1 MPTVRRLPFDAFV
14 VGAEFIG
21 SVPAFAL
28 GDGTVRLVRGNAID
42 VRRTHDG
49 AILAAVRSLNG
60 GGLITSGDDG
70 RVVETTPTGATTL
83 LAERPKKWI
92 DQLAAGPQGAV
103 AFSVGKEAIV
113 RLGSGDERSFQHERS
128 VAGLAFAPKGLR
140 LAVARYNGVSLWF
153 VNAKSPPVE
162 LEWKG
167 AHIGVLFSPDG
178 RYLVSAMQEN
188 ALHGWRLPEGGHLRM
203 TGYAAKPRSLSWS
216 AKGRFLATSGAD
228 AAILWP
234 FIAKDGPQ
242 GKQPLQLGA
251 RDALVTKVACHP
263 RADLV
268 AIGYRDGVVAIGPFG
283 DGDGSLLRP
292 AGDSPV
298 SALVWDDRG
307 DRLAFGTEGGAAG
320 VYDLTAQDSVA
331 QGP

>member
-1 MPTVRRLPFDAFV
+1 MPTLQRLPFEAFV

-21 SVPAFAL
+21 GVPAFAL
-28 GDGTVRLVRGNAID
+28 GDGTVRLVQDETADI
-42 VRRTHDG
+42 VKAHDG
-49 AILAAVRSLNG
+49 AILATARTVSG
-60 GGLITSGDDG
+60 AALITSGDDG
-70 RVVETTPTGATTL
+70 KVVETSPTGATTL

-92 DQLAAGPQGAV
+92 DQLATGPHGAV
-103 AFSVGKEAIV
+103 AFGVGKEAVV
-113 RLGSGDERSFQHERS
+113 RLASGEEKSFAHERS

-153 VNAKSPPVE
+153 ANASSPAVE

-178 RYLVSAMQEN
+178 KYLISAMQEN
-188 ALHGWRLPEGGHLRM
+188 ALHGWKLPEGNHLRM

-216 AKGRFLATSGAD
+216 AKGKFLATSGAD

-234 FIAKDGPQ
+234 FITKDGPQ

-251 RDALVTKVACHP
+251 RDSLVTKVACHP

-292 AGDSPV
+292 AGGGAV
-298 SALVWDDRG
+298 SALTWDDRG
-307 DRLAFGTEGGAAG
+307 ERLAFGTEDGAAG
-320 VYDLTAQDSVA
+320 VFDLTA
-331 QGP
+331 